1 MTLFLAKLNGVGRS
15 ESACPVQC
23 REEPSHITELHQF
36 FHEPAGRDEARVSLV
51 PKKPV
56 RYRTLFR
63 EELSRGVGVDDQAHG
78 QTPSR
83 SRSSFRKNWR

>member
-36 FHEPAGRDEARVSLV
+36 LHESAGRDEARVSFV

-63 EELSRGVGVDDQAHG
+63 EKLSRGVGVDDQ
-78 QTPSR
+78 TPRR